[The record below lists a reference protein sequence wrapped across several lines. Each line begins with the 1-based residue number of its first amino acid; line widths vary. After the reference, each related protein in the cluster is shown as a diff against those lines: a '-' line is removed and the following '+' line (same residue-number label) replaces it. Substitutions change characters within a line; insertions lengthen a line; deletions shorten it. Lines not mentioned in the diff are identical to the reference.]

1 MPLYTCTTA
10 QGTLTT
16 ETKAALATEITR
28 IHAVIN
34 HVPPAYVNIVFP
46 ELPRDN
52 VFVGGTPGTP
62 LLINGWA
69 RRGHPQENTSRL
81 ALELAAAVSRIAQ
94 VDPETV
100 LVVIQDSPARS
111 AVEGGRLLP
120 EPGRESEW
128 TGAHVAA
135 KPGPR

>member
-28 IHAVIN
+28 IHAEIN
-34 HVPPAYVNIVFP
+34 DVPLAYVNIVFP

-62 LLINGWA
+62 LLVNGWV
-69 RRGHPQENTSRL
+69 RRGHPQESTSRL

-128 TGAHVAA
+128 TGAHG
-135 KPGPR
+135 KQ